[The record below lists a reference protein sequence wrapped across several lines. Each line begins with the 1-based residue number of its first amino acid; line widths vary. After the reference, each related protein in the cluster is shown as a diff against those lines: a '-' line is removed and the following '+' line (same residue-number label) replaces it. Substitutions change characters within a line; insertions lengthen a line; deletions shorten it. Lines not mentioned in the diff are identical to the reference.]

1 MVERKVC
8 LILDAS
14 DWGEEAGVDS
24 CPKADTPPHAQ
35 LHPSSVASHPRRLSH
50 SYAILPGGPMLTLVP
65 CPSGVKW
72 ARGQSGCPSPTRS
85 HRKSQGSLSSP
96 VTTPSPHPFRE
107 RNPKYIEKDSALERR
122 FQPVQV
128 DEPSEEESISILR
141 GIKDGFDAHHGVRLH
156 DNALVAAVKL
166 SNRYISDRFLPD
178 KAIDLI
184 DEAASLVKTQ
194 MDTVPEALDTLQR
207 KELQMK
213 IEEQALAKETDD
225 NSVKR
230 LKELREELATT
241 DAAVKLM
248 QAS

>member
-1 MVERKVC
+1 MPDALKGKKLFALDLSALMAGAKYRGDFEERLKAV
-8 LILDAS
+8 LDAL
-14 DWGEEAGVDS
+14 EEDGNTLLFIDEIHTIVGAGKTEGSMDLGNMLK
-24 CPKADTPPHAQ
+24 PK
-35 LHPSSVASHPRRLSH
+35 L
-50 SYAILPGGPMLTLVP
+50 
-65 CPSGVKW
+65 
-72 ARGQSGCPSPTRS
+72 ARGELHCIGA
-85 HRKSQGSLSSP
+85 
-96 VTTPSPHPFRE
+96 TTTQEYR
-107 RNPKYIEKDSALERR
+107 KYIEKDSALERR

-178 KAIDLI
+178 KAIISDRFLPDKAIDLI

-225 NSVKR
+225 TSVKR
-230 LKELREELATT
+230 LGHLA
-241 DAAVKLM
+241 A
-248 QAS
+248 